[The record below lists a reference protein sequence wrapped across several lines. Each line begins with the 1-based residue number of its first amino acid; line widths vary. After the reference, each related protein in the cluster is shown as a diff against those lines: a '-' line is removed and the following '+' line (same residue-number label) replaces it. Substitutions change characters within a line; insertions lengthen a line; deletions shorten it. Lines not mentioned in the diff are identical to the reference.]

1 MHHLL
6 LGLNF
11 KEGGGKVLLYN
22 MIFNIKDLSAAVSV
36 PRKDLNREAL
46 IQNARRYLLRTLMHD
61 GPILPRT
68 LLDFRDILE
77 SNELTNSDQ
86 ETKTF
91 FSEVSLQTPYDSL
104 SNYIFK
110 YRPYSLSI
118 GEYNEFFLKKLLIP
132 QQKEMIDIS
141 LGLDVILQK
150 FYPNKAHPGISRH
163 HPDRDKPWFTVF
175 EFDADSNTWK
185 VKLIPLDHT
194 YHLFTLHQYYKRDN
208 NFEKFRFENDLARAR
223 ITHLVELIYLRRFNP
238 RNDYQALFMNEF
250 YNRVDE
256 VAGNNIKIWDGF
268 ERGILSDWIDLWIE
282 RQTMSEKEWYNTH
295 YKEFWDKTYISY
307 LDDFAKYLLG
317 DKYKNPDF
325 WRWFMNTYLSSN
337 KYPST

>member
-110 YRPYSLSI
+110 IIVFYQAAIYSLK
-118 GEYNEFFLKKLLIP
+118 NFL
-132 QQKEMIDIS
+132 
-141 LGLDVILQK
+141 
-150 FYPNKAHPGISRH
+150 F
-163 HPDRDKPWFTVF
+163 
-175 EFDADSNTWK
+175 
-185 VKLIPLDHT
+185 
-194 YHLFTLHQYYKRDN
+194 
-208 NFEKFRFENDLARAR
+208 
-223 ITHLVELIYLRRFNP
+223 
-238 RNDYQALFMNEF
+238 
-250 YNRVDE
+250 
-256 VAGNNIKIWDGF
+256 
-268 ERGILSDWIDLWIE
+268 
-282 RQTMSEKEWYNTH
+282 
-295 YKEFWDKTYISY
+295 
-307 LDDFAKYLLG
+307 
-317 DKYKNPDF
+317 
-325 WRWFMNTYLSSN
+325 
-337 KYPST
+337 PS